1 MAINSCNPLHVE
13 NVLIFVIIA
22 SALLFHSCVKPPET
36 SSYESQSTAPA
47 NISSG
52 ACIDVE
58 DKVLG
63 DIISY
68 SAVSLNEI
76 SNFNLSDVLATIRS
90 SQPVKREY
98 VNTTGGFKFSCLS
111 SGKFVLV
118 LPTTSYN
125 GSIGSPLPYEFDC
138 KNFSLR
144 IAFQGGNSQYAIGA
158 FSIKNASAHNQS
170 KCTENP
176 FLCQLGSRSL
186 YRACHLESG

>member
-1 MAINSCNPLHVE
+1 MTITSCNPLHVE
-13 NVLIFVIIA
+13 NVLIFVLIA
-22 SALLFHSCVKPPET
+22 SVLLSHSCVRPPET

-52 ACIDVE
+52 TCIDVE
-58 DKVLG
+58 GKVLG
-63 DIISY
+63 DIIPY
-68 SAVSLNEI
+68 SAISLNEI

-111 SGKFVLV
+111 SGKFAFVILA
-118 LPTTSYN
+118 TAYN
-125 GSIGSPLPYEFDC
+125 GSIGFPLPYEFDC
-138 KNFSLR
+138 RNFSLR

-158 FSIKNASAHNQS
+158 FWIKNASAHNRS
-170 KCTENP
+170 RCTENP
-176 FLCQLGSRSL
+176 FLCQIGSRSL

>member
-1 MAINSCNPLHVE
+1 MAISSCNPLNFE
-13 NVLIFVIIA
+13 NALIFVIIA
-22 SALLFHSCVKPPET
+22 SVLLFHSCVKPPET
-36 SSYESQSTAPA
+36 NSYENQSTAPT

-58 DKVLG
+58 GKVLG
-63 DIISY
+63 GIIPY
-68 SAVSLNEI
+68 STISFHEI
-76 SNFNLSDVLATIRS
+76 SNFNLSDVLTTIRAN
-90 SQPVKREY
+90 QPVKREH

-111 SGKFVLV
+111 SGKFAFVI
-118 LPTTSYN
+118 PTTSYN

-158 FSIKNASAHNQS
+158 FWIKNAFAHNRS
-170 KCTENP
+170 RCTENP

-186 YRACHLESG
+186 YRACHLESR